1 MDNQINW
8 FSRKQVKLIL
18 AFIEVNGFDDN
29 TITFE
34 EEVER
39 IIGRLNMKDEF
50 TEIQETLNNK
60 K

>member
-1 MDNQINW
+1 MDNRINW
-8 FSRKQVKLIL
+8 FSRKQVELIL
-18 AFIEVNGFDDN
+18 AFIEVNGFDDD